1 MITTSFCWEMRPRVH
16 LPCLLV
22 LAVIVTSGS
31 GHFMETSMARMMIRG
46 VDPPSELLPVPVPAP
61 APLVVAAGRGNAV
74 KATAEGE
81 GKREVPGGP
90 DPQHH

>member
-16 LPCLLV
+16 L

>member
-1 MITTSFCWEMRPRVH
+1 M
-16 LPCLLV
+16 
-22 LAVIVTSGS
+22 LAVIVTSGP
-31 GHFMETSMARMMIRG
+31 FMETSMASMMIRG
-46 VDPPSELLPVPVPAP
+46 VDPPSELLPVPVP

-81 GKREVPGGP
+81 AKREVPGGP